1 MNMPN
6 RRSPASVR
14 WTLKRVVPL
23 RPTRSASV
31 AVLLLAAVVVA
42 AQTTVPIRG
51 SQIDVDVSG
60 NLYVLSTEQ
69 ATITVL
75 NRTLSVRAETGGP
88 GWDPGQFD
96 RPAGIWARNGL
107 DIYVAD
113 YGNHRIQRFD
123 RTPTYLSQLYTHDS
137 DIREERFGYPT
148 DVALS
153 RIGEL
158 FICDSENKRIVKV
171 NALNQVEKAFGGFGG
186 GKGRL
191 LSPTKLDIG
200 PGDNLYILDG
210 SRIVVFDT
218 FGNFLRELYQG
229 IFRDPIAIFADA
241 EKVMVLDK
249 DAVYCFD
256 EKERPAGSVRLETIA
271 ELHGRPVLSLA
282 ATRESLYLL
291 TDEAL
296 AAIPSPFALPS
307 GEEGSVDRD
316 AKNR

>member
-1 MNMPN
+1 M
-6 RRSPASVR
+6 
-14 WTLKRVVPL
+14 WTSRGPSLF
-23 RPTRSASV
+23 
-31 AVLLLAAVVVA
+31 LLLATVA
-42 AQTTVPIRG
+42 CLVGQARAQKTVPIKG
-51 SQIDVDVSG
+51 TSMDVDVAG
-60 NLYVLSTEQ
+60 NIYVLNSERC
-69 ATITVL
+69 TITVL
-75 NRTLSVRAETGGP
+75 DTGLNVRGETGGP
-88 GWDPGQFD
+88 GWEPGQFD

-123 RTPTYLSQLYTHDS
+123 RTPAYISQLYTHDS
-137 DIREERFGYPT
+137 DIPEERFGYPT

-158 FICDSENKRIVKV
+158 FICDSENIRIVKV
-171 NALNQVEKAFGGFGG
+171 NALNQVEKGFGGFGG

-229 IFRDPIAIFADA
+229 IFRDPIAVFADA
-241 EKVMVLDK
+241 ERVLVLDK

-271 ELHGRPVLSLA
+271 ELNRRPVLSLA

-291 TDEAL
+291 TDEVL
-296 AAIPSPFALPS
+296 AVIPSPFLLPL
-307 GEEGSVDRD
+307 GEEGSVDRE